1 MKKLRL
7 TAVFIITLLLVSMSF
22 VTVGAQAP
30 ELKIP
35 NPTAE
40 FYSNDFA
47 NVVDD
52 ATERDIVSMGESTFK
67 ATDGGQIVFVTIDS
81 LNGATI
87 EEYANTLFNKWK
99 IGTKDKGILF
109 ILSMKDRQSRIE
121 VGYGYEG
128 VLTDLQSSKLL
139 DKFSE
144 INQEKGLDEAVKTI
158 YSDICTIARG
168 EGASVQYPEND
179 SPRNQVNI
187 ENSFFSEHPI
197 MTIILVIIIVGLIIL
212 DFIFTGGQVT
222 FFVLRMAAASARRG
236 GGGGGG
242 RNSGGGGR
250 SGGGGASGRF

>member
-1 MKKLRL
+1 
-7 TAVFIITLLLVSMSF
+7 

-35 NPTAE
+35 NPTPE

-47 NVVDD
+47 NVIDD

-67 ATDGGQIVFVTIDS
+67 ATNGGQVVFVSIDS

-109 ILSMKDRQSRIE
+109 IISMKDRQSRIE

-128 VLTDLQSSKLL
+128 VLTDLESNKLL
-139 DKFSE
+139 SKFSE
-144 INQEKGLDEAVKTI
+144 IAQEKGIDEAAKTV
-158 YSDICTIARG
+158 YYDISSVIRG
-168 EGASVQYPEND
+168 EGDSTQYQPNEWTRQETNAQNNYSKGNSVK
-179 SPRNQVNI
+179 S
-187 ENSFFSEHPI
+187 
-197 MTIILVIIIVGLIIL
+197 IILVIIIIVLIII
-212 DFIFTGGQVT
+212 DFTLTGGQFT
-222 FFVLRMAAASARRG
+222 FLILRMALTFSGRG
-236 GGGGGG
+236 GGDD

-250 SGGGGASGRF
+250 SGGGGSSSGF